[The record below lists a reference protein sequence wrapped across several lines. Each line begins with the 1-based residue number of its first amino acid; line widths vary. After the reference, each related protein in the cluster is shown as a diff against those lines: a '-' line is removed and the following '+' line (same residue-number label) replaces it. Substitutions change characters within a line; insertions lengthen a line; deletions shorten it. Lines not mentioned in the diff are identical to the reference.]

1 MGSFFFL
8 GLSHA
13 RKVGAF
19 ALTLPLISAGCVET
33 TLHVPAGHPSRVDAP
48 SAPVAEPASVLRPDA
63 PLYDP
68 ARSAESDQMEG
79 MDHSGH
85 STADEA
91 MDGMDGMDHSG
102 HATPTKDSDESQKAG
117 HHHGHG
123 DK

>member
-85 STADEA
+85 
-91 MDGMDGMDHSG
+91 
-102 HATPTKDSDESQKAG
+102 ATPTKDSDESQKAG
-117 HHHGHG
+117 HHHGHR